1 MRNLDTILN
10 LQLKINSKIFIL
22 SVIFLGVAVGLWGE
36 IEVGAVLALLM
47 CSYWA
52 RSHVDRLH
60 FFPATANAPNH
71 VPSTN
76 IEVFC
81 FTESPSS
88 THKLACPPIIV
99 LPWRWPAEITVH
111 SCNWFS
117 FAAGQPT
124 LFAKNLISPLEF
136 YWKIAC
142 Y

>member
-1 MRNLDTILN
+1 MVIEFMWS
-10 LQLKINSKIFIL
+10 QSFLKSL
-22 SVIFLGVAVGLWGE
+22 VYESLGLFDLPDMKETWGE